1 MPILIFFSLLN
12 LADLS
17 LPDFQSSNGRLTVT
31 RPITG
36 LRFGQLELEN
46 FE

>member
-17 LPDFQSSNGRLTVT
+17 ARFQSSNGRLTVT

-36 LRFGQLELEN
+36 LRFGQLELEKL
-46 FE
+46 